1 MRKPVLHIIILYS
14 LALLLTACGNSPR
27 YHITVLQ
34 CSVGNWRY
42 KLNQELLAAQH
53 LYEEDVEVEILNCH
67 DRSDIQ
73 VRQIDSLIHSDVDL
87 LVVAPNEYA
96 EVAPALKRAK
106 ESGKPVILFDR
117 RADTDDYTAFIG
129 GDNVAVG
136 RLAADYA
143 AQLAT
148 NRHSSSPTPPRPQS
162 PLRPQNP
169 QNPQSPQNPQNLP
182 LVLEITALQ
191 STSPSR
197 DRHKGFDEA
206 IRQHPEVD
214 YQCIFSNW
222 DDHRTDSI
230 VRQALQSDRRPDV
243 IFCHSDFMARGA
255 SWAVSDAGL
264 EKEVKI
270 IGVDGLPGPGEGI
283 EGVEQGW
290 LAATCTYPTQ
300 GEKIVRLALDILGGK
315 PYERDNSL
323 QSMVITPENVSM
335 VALYNKELQQQGG
348 QLLTIQDKLEEYFGL
363 YNVQSKIIWAAVAVI
378 VLLIVAVL
386 LTWRG
391 VVQIRAAHRRQKALN
406 KEQKLFYTNASHQLK
421 TPLTLIA
428 GPVSQLLQRNAV
440 KGEDLQLLEI
450 TERNISQMENVL
462 SDVLNFGKDT
472 TQPAVDDTTAQQ
484 VLQQQAAA
492 IVEKEHLGML
502 KQEDTDEL
510 ANILI
515 VDDNADMRHYL
526 RTLLASRFYVL
537 EAPDGQSGL
546 QLARESVPDIVI
558 SDVMMPVMDGLQ
570 FCKSLKEDF
579 ITSHIPV
586 ILLTARST
594 EVQQMEGY
602 EHGADAYMTKPFSAD
617 LLISR
622 IDNLLRSRQQLQAVF
637 KGGQEADKE
646 VKLTTQD
653 KLFMDHLRD
662 VVREKMANPKLK
674 MDDLGDELG
683 ISRVQLYRKV
693 KVLTG
698 LSPVELLREMRLE
711 RAKTLLNS
719 TTKTVA
725 EIAYEVGFTTP
736 SYFTTCFKKQFD
748 KLPMELRAE

>member
-1 MRKPVLHIIILYS
+1 MRNLHIIILYS
-14 LALLLTACGNSPR
+14 LTLLLTACSSGPHYR
-27 YHITVLQ
+27 ITVLQ

-42 KLNQELLAAQH
+42 KLNNELLAAQH
-53 LYEEDVEVEILNCH
+53 LYDQDVEVEILNCH
-67 DRSDIQ
+67 DQSDVQ
-73 VRQIDSLIHSDVDL
+73 VRQIDSLLNEDVDL

-96 EVAPALKRAK
+96 EVAPALRRAK
-106 ESGKPVILFDR
+106 ERGKPVILFDR
-117 RADTDDYTAFIG
+117 KADTDDYTAFIG
-129 GDNVAVG
+129 GDNEDVG
-136 RLAADYA
+136 RLAANYA
-143 AQLAT
+143 VRLVKEGGG
-148 NRHSSSPTPPRPQS
+148 N
-162 PLRPQNP
+162 N
-169 QNPQSPQNPQNLP
+169 
-182 LVLEITALQ
+182 VLEITALQ

-197 DRHKGFDEA
+197 DRHKGFEET
-206 IRQHPEVD
+206 ISQHPEVD
-214 YQCIFSNW
+214 YQCIFSDW
-222 DDHRTDSI
+222 AAHGTDTI
-230 VRQALQSDRRPDV
+230 VRQALQSDHRPDI

-255 SWAVSDAGL
+255 SWAVKDAGM
-264 EKEVKI
+264 EGQVKI

-290 LAATCTYPTQ
+290 LAATCVYPTQ
-300 GEKIVRLALDILGGK
+300 GERIVKLALDILEGK
-315 PYERDNSL
+315 PYERNNFL
-323 QSMVITPENVSM
+323 QSMVITPVNVGM
-335 VALYNKELQQQGG
+335 VALYSSQLQRQSEN
-348 QLLTIQDKLEEYFGL
+348 LVTVQDRLEEYFGL

-391 VVQIRAAHRRQKALN
+391 VVQIRAAHRRQKAFN

-428 GPVSQLLQRNAV
+428 GPVGQLLQRHAV
-440 KGEDLQLLEI
+440 KGDDLQLLEI
-450 TERNISQMENVL
+450 AERNISQMENVL

-472 TQPAVDDTTAQQ
+472 TQPAVDDSTAQGI
-484 VLQQQAAA
+484 LQQQAAA

-502 KQEDTDEL
+502 KQEDTEEL
-510 ANILI
+510 SNILI

-570 FCKSLKEDF
+570 FCQSLKQDF

-594 EVQQMEGY
+594 EAQQMEGY

-622 IDNLLRSRQQLQAVF
+622 IDNLLRSRQQLQELF
-637 KGGQEADKE
+637 KGGQVDDKE

-698 LSPVELLREMRLE
+698 LSPVELLKEMRLE

-736 SYFTTCFKKQFD
+736 SYFTTCFKKQFG
-748 KLPMELRAE
+748 KLPMEFRAE

>member
-1 MRKPVLHIIILYS
+1 MKPVLHLIILCG
-14 LALLLTACGNSPR
+14 LTLLLAACSSGKHYRIS
-27 YHITVLQ
+27 VLQ
-34 CSVGNWRY
+34 CSAGNWRY
-42 KLNQELLAAQH
+42 KLNNELLAAQH
-53 LYEEDVEVEILNCH
+53 LYDQDVEVEILNCH
-67 DRSDIQ
+67 DRSDVQ
-73 VRQIDSLIHSDVDL
+73 VRQIDSLLNEDVDL

-96 EVAPALKRAK
+96 EVAPALRRAK
-106 ESGKPVILFDR
+106 ERGKPVILFDR
-117 RADTDDYTAFIG
+117 KADTDDYTAFIG
-129 GDNVAVG
+129 GDNEDVG
-136 RLAADYA
+136 RLAANYA
-143 AQLAT
+143 VQIVKAGGGR
-148 NRHSSSPTPPRPQS
+148 N
-162 PLRPQNP
+162 
-169 QNPQSPQNPQNLP
+169 
-182 LVLEITALQ
+182 VLEITALQ

-197 DRHKGFDEA
+197 DRHKGFEQA
-206 IRQHPEVD
+206 IGQHPEVD
-214 YQCIFSNW
+214 YQCIFGNW
-222 DDHRTDSI
+222 DDHHTDTI
-230 VRQALQSDRRPDV
+230 VRQALQSSSRPDV

-255 SWAVSDAGL
+255 SWAVKDAGL
-264 EKEVKI
+264 EGQVKI

-290 LAATCTYPTQ
+290 LAATCVYPTQ
-300 GEKIVRLALDILGGK
+300 GELIVRLALDILEGK
-315 PYERDNSL
+315 PYERNNVL
-323 QSMVITPENVSM
+323 QSMVITPDNVNM
-335 VALYNKELQQQGG
+335 VALYSKELQKQGS

-363 YNVQSKIIWAAVAVI
+363 YNMQNKIIWAAVAVI
-378 VLLIVAVL
+378 VLLVVAVL

-406 KEQKLFYTNASHQLK
+406 REQKLFYTNASHQLK

-428 GPVSQLLQRNAV
+428 GPVSQLLQRKAV

-450 TERNISQMENVL
+450 TERNICQMENVL
-462 SDVLNFGKDT
+462 SDVLKFGKDT
-472 TQPAVDDTTAQQ
+472 SQPAVDDHTAQGIM
-484 VLQQQAAA
+484 QQQAAA

-502 KQEDTDEL
+502 KQEDTEEL
-510 ANILI
+510 SNILI

-570 FCKSLKEDF
+570 FCQRLKQDF

-594 EVQQMEGY
+594 EAQQMEGY
-602 EHGADAYMTKPFSAD
+602 EHGADAYMTKPFRAD

-637 KGGQEADKE
+637 KGGQADVKE

-674 MDDLGDELG
+674 MDDLGDDLG

-693 KVLTG
+693 KVHTG

-725 EIAYEVGFTTP
+725 EIGYEVGFTTP
-736 SYFTTCFKKQFD
+736 SYFTTCFKKQFG
-748 KLPMELRAE
+748 KLPMEFRAE

>member
-14 LALLLTACGNSPR
+14 LLLLTACSSGTHYR
-27 YHITVLQ
+27 IAVLQ

-42 KLNQELLAAQH
+42 KLNNELLAAQH
-53 LYEEDVEVEILNCH
+53 LYDEDVEVEIINCF
-67 DRSDIQ
+67 DRSDVQ
-73 VRQIDSLIHSDVDL
+73 VRQIDSLLNEDVDL

-106 ESGKPVILFDR
+106 ERGMPVILFDR
-117 RADTDDYTAFIG
+117 KADTDDYTAFIG
-129 GDNVAVG
+129 GDNEDVG
-136 RLAADYA
+136 RLAANYA
-143 AQLAT
+143 VQLVKAGGG
-148 NRHSSSPTPPRPQS
+148 NH
-162 PLRPQNP
+162 
-169 QNPQSPQNPQNLP
+169 
-182 LVLEITALQ
+182 VLEITALQ

-197 DRHKGFDEA
+197 DRHRGFEEV
-206 IRQHPEVD
+206 ISQHPEVD
-214 YQCIFSNW
+214 YQCVFSNW
-222 DDHRTDSI
+222 DDHRTDTI
-230 VRQALQSDRRPDV
+230 VRQALQGDVRPDV

-255 SWAVSDAGL
+255 SWAVRDAGL
-264 EKEVKI
+264 ERQVKI
-270 IGVDGLPGPGEGI
+270 IGVDGLPGPDEGI

-290 LAATCTYPTQ
+290 LAATCVYPTH
-300 GEKIVRLALDILGGK
+300 GEQIVRLALDILGGK
-315 PYERDNSL
+315 PYEHDNFL
-323 QSMVITPENVSM
+323 QSMVITPENVGM
-335 VALYNKELQQQGG
+335 VALYSNQLQRQGED
-348 QLLTIQDKLEEYFGL
+348 LVTIQDKLEDYFGL
-363 YNVQSKIIWAAVAVI
+363 YNMQSKIIWAAVAVI
-378 VLLIVAVL
+378 VLLVVAVL

-391 VVQIRAAHRRQKALN
+391 VVQIRAAHRRQKAFN

-428 GPVSQLLQRNAV
+428 GPVSQLLQHHAV

-450 TERNISQMENVL
+450 AERNISQMENVL

-472 TQPAVDDTTAQQ
+472 SQPAVDDHTAPGIIQQ
-484 VLQQQAAA
+484 SAAA

-502 KQEDTDEL
+502 KQEDTEEL
-510 ANILI
+510 SNILI

-570 FCKSLKEDF
+570 FCQSLKQDF

-594 EVQQMEGY
+594 ETQQMEGY
-602 EHGADAYMTKPFSAD
+602 EHGADAYMTKPFRAD

-622 IDNLLRSRQQLQAVF
+622 IDNLLRSRQQLQALF
-637 KGGQEADKE
+637 KGGQVADKE

-653 KLFMDHLRD
+653 KLFMDHLRE

-674 MDDLGDELG
+674 MDDLGDDLG

-736 SYFTTCFKKQFD
+736 SYFTTCFKKQFG
-748 KLPMELRAE
+748 KLPMEFRAE

>member
-1 MRKPVLHIIILYS
+1 MRNLHIIILYS
-14 LALLLTACGNSPR
+14 LTLLLTACSSGPHYR
-27 YHITVLQ
+27 ITVLQ

-42 KLNQELLAAQH
+42 KLNNELLAAQH
-53 LYEEDVEVEILNCH
+53 LYDQDVEVEILNCH
-67 DRSDIQ
+67 DQSDVQ
-73 VRQIDSLIHSDVDL
+73 VRQIDSLLNEDVDL

-96 EVAPALKRAK
+96 EVAPALRRAK
-106 ESGKPVILFDR
+106 ERGKPVILFDR
-117 RADTDDYTAFIG
+117 KADTDDYTAFIG
-129 GDNVAVG
+129 GDNEDVG
-136 RLAADYA
+136 RLAANYA
-143 AQLAT
+143 VRLVKEGGG
-148 NRHSSSPTPPRPQS
+148 N
-162 PLRPQNP
+162 N
-169 QNPQSPQNPQNLP
+169 
-182 LVLEITALQ
+182 VLEITALQ

-197 DRHKGFDEA
+197 DRHKGFEET
-206 IRQHPEVD
+206 ISQHPEVD

-222 DDHRTDSI
+222 DDHRTDTI
-230 VRQALQSDRRPDV
+230 VRQALQSDHRPDI

-255 SWAVSDAGL
+255 SWAVKDAGM
-264 EKEVKI
+264 EGQVKI

-290 LAATCTYPTQ
+290 LAATCVYPTQ
-300 GEKIVRLALDILGGK
+300 GERIVKLALDILEGK
-315 PYERDNSL
+315 PYERNNFL
-323 QSMVITPENVSM
+323 QSMVITPVNVGM
-335 VALYNKELQQQGG
+335 VALYSSQLQRQSEN
-348 QLLTIQDKLEEYFGL
+348 LVTVQDRLEEYFGL

-391 VVQIRAAHRRQKALN
+391 VVQIRAAHRRQKAFN

-428 GPVSQLLQRNAV
+428 GPVGQLLQRHAV
-440 KGEDLQLLEI
+440 KGDDLQLLEI
-450 TERNISQMENVL
+450 AERNISQMENVL

-472 TQPAVDDTTAQQ
+472 TQPAVDDSTAQGI
-484 VLQQQAAA
+484 LQQQAAA

-502 KQEDTDEL
+502 KQEDTEEL
-510 ANILI
+510 SNILI

-537 EAPDGQSGL
+537 EAP
-546 QLARESVPDIVI
+546 V
-558 SDVMMPVMDGLQ
+558 
-570 FCKSLKEDF
+570 
-579 ITSHIPV
+579 TSHIPV

-594 EVQQMEGY
+594 EAQQMEGY

-622 IDNLLRSRQQLQAVF
+622 IDNLLRSRQQLQELF
-637 KGGQEADKE
+637 KGGQVDDKE

-698 LSPVELLREMRLE
+698 LSPVELLKEMRLE

-736 SYFTTCFKKQFD
+736 SYFTTCFKKQFG
-748 KLPMELRAE
+748 KLPMEFRAE

>member
-14 LALLLTACGNSPR
+14 LLLLTACSSGTHYR
-27 YHITVLQ
+27 IAVLQ

-42 KLNQELLAAQH
+42 KLNNELLAAQH
-53 LYEEDVEVEILNCH
+53 LYDEDVEVEIINCF
-67 DRSDIQ
+67 DRSDVQ
-73 VRQIDSLIHSDVDL
+73 VRQIDSLLNEDVDL

-106 ESGKPVILFDR
+106 ERGKPVILFDR
-117 RADTDDYTAFIG
+117 KADTDDYTAFIG
-129 GDNVAVG
+129 GDNEDVG
-136 RLAADYA
+136 RLAANYA
-143 AQLAT
+143 VQLVKAGGG
-148 NRHSSSPTPPRPQS
+148 NH
-162 PLRPQNP
+162 
-169 QNPQSPQNPQNLP
+169 
-182 LVLEITALQ
+182 VLEITALQ

-197 DRHKGFDEA
+197 DRHRGFEET
-206 IRQHPEVD
+206 ISQHPEVD
-214 YQCIFSNW
+214 YQCVFSNW
-222 DDHRTDSI
+222 DDHRTDTI
-230 VRQALQSDRRPDV
+230 VRQALQGDVRPDV

-255 SWAVSDAGL
+255 SWAVRDAGL
-264 EKEVKI
+264 ERQVKI

-290 LAATCTYPTQ
+290 LAATCAYPTH
-300 GEKIVRLALDILGGK
+300 GEQIVRLALDILGGK
-315 PYERDNSL
+315 PYEHDNSL
-323 QSMVITPENVSM
+323 QSMVITPENVGM
-335 VALYNKELQQQGG
+335 VALYSSQLQRQGED
-348 QLLTIQDKLEEYFGL
+348 LVTIQDKLEDYFGL
-363 YNVQSKIIWAAVAVI
+363 YNMQSKIIWAAVAVI
-378 VLLIVAVL
+378 VLLVVAVL

-391 VVQIRAAHRRQKALN
+391 VVQIRAAHRRQKAFN

-428 GPVSQLLQRNAV
+428 GPVSQLLQHHAV

-450 TERNISQMENVL
+450 AERNISQMENVL

-472 TQPAVDDTTAQQ
+472 SQPAVDDHTAPGIIQQ
-484 VLQQQAAA
+484 SAAA

-502 KQEDTDEL
+502 KQEDTEEL
-510 ANILI
+510 SNILI

-570 FCKSLKEDF
+570 FCQSLKQDF

-594 EVQQMEGY
+594 ETQQMEGY
-602 EHGADAYMTKPFSAD
+602 EHGADAYMTKPFRAD

-622 IDNLLRSRQQLQAVF
+622 IDNLLRSRQQLQALF
-637 KGGQEADKE
+637 KGGQVADEE

-653 KLFMDHLRD
+653 KLFMDHLRE

-674 MDDLGDELG
+674 MDDLGDDLG

-736 SYFTTCFKKQFD
+736 SYFTTCFKKQFG
-748 KLPMELRAE
+748 KLPMEFRAE

>member
-1 MRKPVLHIIILYS
+1 MLPRGRVALLTETMRKLFFHIIILICVVLQLS
-14 LALLLTACGNSPR
+14 ACGTGAR
-27 YHITVLQ
+27 YHIVVLQ
-34 CSVGNWRY
+34 CSAGNWRY
-42 KLNQELLAAQH
+42 KLNNELLAAQH
-53 LYEEDVEVEILNCH
+53 LYDQDVDVEILNCH
-67 DRSDIQ
+67 DQSDVQ
-73 VRQIDSLIHSDVDL
+73 VRQIDSLINCGVDL
-87 LVVAPNEYA
+87 MVVAPNEYA

-106 ESGKPVILFDR
+106 GHGIPVILFDR
-117 RADTDDYTAFIG
+117 KADTDDYTAFIG

-143 AQLAT
+143 AKLVEESGGS
-148 NRHSSSPTPPRPQS
+148 N
-162 PLRPQNP
+162 
-169 QNPQSPQNPQNLP
+169 
-182 LVLEITALQ
+182 VLEVTALQ

-197 DRHKGFDEA
+197 DRHRGFESA
-206 IRQHPEVD
+206 IHQYPGVNYECV
-214 YQCIFSNW
+214 FGNW
-222 DDHRTDSI
+222 DDHHTDTI
-230 VRQALQSDRRPDV
+230 VRQALRSERRPDV

-264 EKEVKI
+264 DGQVKI

-290 LAATCTYPTQ
+290 LAATCVYPTH
-300 GEKIVRLALDILGGK
+300 GEQIVRLALDILEGK
-315 PYERDNSL
+315 PYDRDNPL

-335 VALYNKELQQQGG
+335 VSLYNKELQQQNS
-348 QLLTIQDKLEEYFGL
+348 QLVTIQNKLEEYFGL
-363 YNVQSKIIWAAVAVI
+363 YNLQSKFIWAAVAVI
-378 VLLIVAVL
+378 ALLVVAVL

-428 GPVSQLLQRNAV
+428 GPVNQLLKRNAV
-440 KGEDLQLLEI
+440 EGENLELLEI

-472 TQPAVDDTTAQQ
+472 GLPAVDDKTAKDIA
-484 VLQQQAAA
+484 QQAAA
-492 IVEKEHLGML
+492 NIVEKEHLGML
-502 KQEDTDEL
+502 KQEDTEEL
-510 ANILI
+510 SNILI

-546 QLARESVPDIVI
+546 QLARESVPDIII
-558 SDVMMPVMDGLQ
+558 SDVMMPIMDGLQ

-594 EVQQMEGY
+594 DTQQMEGY
-602 EHGADAYMTKPFSAD
+602 DHGADAYMTKPFRAD

-622 IDNLLRSRQQLQAVF
+622 IDNLLRSRQKL
-637 KGGQEADKE
+637 QEAFRGGRQADE
-646 VKLTTQD
+646 QVKLTTQD
-653 KLFMDHLRD
+653 KLFMDHLRE
-662 VVREKMANPKLK
+662 VVREKMSNPKLK
-674 MDDLGDELG
+674 MDDLGDDLG

-698 LSPVELLREMRLE
+698 LSPVELLRQMRLE
-711 RAKTLLNS
+711 RARTLLNS
-719 TTKTVA
+719 TTQTVA
-725 EIAYEVGFTTP
+725 EIAYEVGFGTP
-736 SYFTTCFKKQFD
+736 SYFTTCFKKQYG
-748 KLPMELRAE
+748 KLPMEFRAE

>member
-1 MRKPVLHIIILYS
+1 MKPVLHLIILCG
-14 LALLLTACGNSPR
+14 LTLLLAACSSGKHYRIS
-27 YHITVLQ
+27 VLQ
-34 CSVGNWRY
+34 CSAGNWRY
-42 KLNQELLAAQH
+42 KLNNELLAAQH
-53 LYEEDVEVEILNCH
+53 LYDQDVEVEILNCH
-67 DRSDIQ
+67 DRSDVQ
-73 VRQIDSLIHSDVDL
+73 VRQIDSLLNEDVDL

-96 EVAPALKRAK
+96 EVAPALRRAK
-106 ESGKPVILFDR
+106 ERGKPVILFDR
-117 RADTDDYTAFIG
+117 KADTDDYTAFIG
-129 GDNVAVG
+129 GDNEDVG
-136 RLAADYA
+136 RLAANYA
-143 AQLAT
+143 ARLVKAGGGH
-148 NRHSSSPTPPRPQS
+148 N
-162 PLRPQNP
+162 
-169 QNPQSPQNPQNLP
+169 
-182 LVLEITALQ
+182 VLEITALQ

-197 DRHKGFDEA
+197 DRHKGFEQA
-206 IRQHPEVD
+206 IGQHPEVD
-214 YQCIFSNW
+214 YHCVFSNW
-222 DDHRTDSI
+222 DDHRTDTI
-230 VRQALQSDRRPDV
+230 VRQALQSSSRPDV

-255 SWAVSDAGL
+255 SWAVKDAGL
-264 EKEVKI
+264 EGQVKI

-290 LAATCTYPTQ
+290 LAATCVYPTQ
-300 GEKIVRLALDILGGK
+300 GEQIVRLALDILEGK
-315 PYERDNSL
+315 PYERNNVL
-323 QSMVITPENVSM
+323 QSMVITPDNVNM
-335 VALYNKELQQQGG
+335 VALYSKELQKQGS

-363 YNVQSKIIWAAVAVI
+363 YNMQSKIIWAAVAVI
-378 VLLIVAVL
+378 VLLVVAVL

-406 KEQKLFYTNASHQLK
+406 REQKLFYTNASHQLK

-428 GPVSQLLQRNAV
+428 GPVSQLLQRKAV

-450 TERNISQMENVL
+450 TEWNISQMENVL
-462 SDVLNFGKDT
+462 SDVLKFGKDT
-472 TQPAVDDTTAQQ
+472 SQPAVDDHTAQGIM
-484 VLQQQAAA
+484 QQQAAA

-502 KQEDTDEL
+502 KQEDTEEL
-510 ANILI
+510 SNILI

-570 FCKSLKEDF
+570 FCQRLKQDF

-594 EVQQMEGY
+594 EAQQMEGY
-602 EHGADAYMTKPFSAD
+602 EHGADAYMTKPFRAD

-637 KGGQEADKE
+637 KGGQADAKE

-674 MDDLGDELG
+674 MDDLGDDLG

-725 EIAYEVGFTTP
+725 EIGYEVGFTTP
-736 SYFTTCFKKQFD
+736 SYFTTCFKKQFG
-748 KLPMELRAE
+748 KLPMEFRAE

>member
-1 MRKPVLHIIILYS
+1 MKPVLHLIILCG
-14 LALLLTACGNSPR
+14 LTLLLAACSSGKHYRIS
-27 YHITVLQ
+27 VLQ
-34 CSVGNWRY
+34 CSAGNWRY
-42 KLNQELLAAQH
+42 KLNNELLASQH
-53 LYEEDVEVEILNCH
+53 LYDQDVEVEILNCH
-67 DRSDIQ
+67 DRSDVQ
-73 VRQIDSLIHSDVDL
+73 VRQIDSLLNEDVDL

-96 EVAPALKRAK
+96 EVAPALRRAK
-106 ESGKPVILFDR
+106 ERGKPVILFDR
-117 RADTDDYTAFIG
+117 KADTDDYTAFIG
-129 GDNVAVG
+129 GDNEDVG
-136 RLAADYA
+136 RLAANYA
-143 AQLAT
+143 AHLVKAGGGH
-148 NRHSSSPTPPRPQS
+148 N
-162 PLRPQNP
+162 
-169 QNPQSPQNPQNLP
+169 
-182 LVLEITALQ
+182 VLEITALQ

-197 DRHKGFDEA
+197 DRHKGFEQA
-206 IRQHPEVD
+206 IGQHPEVD
-214 YQCIFSNW
+214 YQCIFGNW
-222 DDHRTDSI
+222 DDHHTDTI
-230 VRQALQSDRRPDV
+230 VRQALQSDNRPDV

-255 SWAVSDAGL
+255 SWAVKDAGL
-264 EKEVKI
+264 EGQVKI

-290 LAATCTYPTQ
+290 LAATCVYPTQ
-300 GEKIVRLALDILGGK
+300 GEQIVRLALDILEGK
-315 PYERDNSL
+315 PYERNNVL
-323 QSMVITPENVSM
+323 QSMVITPDNVNM
-335 VALYNKELQQQGG
+335 VALYSKELQKQGS

-363 YNVQSKIIWAAVAVI
+363 YNMQSKIIWAAVAVI
-378 VLLIVAVL
+378 VLLVVAVL

-406 KEQKLFYTNASHQLK
+406 REQKLFYTNASHQLK

-428 GPVSQLLQRNAV
+428 GPVSQLLQRKAV

-450 TERNISQMENVL
+450 TERNICQMENVL
-462 SDVLNFGKDT
+462 SDVLKFGKDT
-472 TQPAVDDTTAQQ
+472 SQPAVDDHTAQGIM
-484 VLQQQAAA
+484 QQQAAA

-502 KQEDTDEL
+502 KQEDTEEL
-510 ANILI
+510 SNILI

-570 FCKSLKEDF
+570 FCQRLKQDF

-594 EVQQMEGY
+594 EAQQMEGY
-602 EHGADAYMTKPFSAD
+602 EHGADAYMTKPFRAD

-637 KGGQEADKE
+637 KGGQADAKE

-725 EIAYEVGFTTP
+725 EIGYEVGFTTP
-736 SYFTTCFKKQFD
+736 SYFTTCFKKQFG
-748 KLPMELRAE
+748 KLPMEFRAE

>member
-14 LALLLTACGNSPR
+14 LLLLTACSSGTHYR
-27 YHITVLQ
+27 IAVLQ

-42 KLNQELLAAQH
+42 KLNNELLAAQH
-53 LYEEDVEVEILNCH
+53 LYDEDVEVEIINCF
-67 DRSDIQ
+67 DRSDVQ
-73 VRQIDSLIHSDVDL
+73 VRQIDSLLNEDVDL

-106 ESGKPVILFDR
+106 ERGMPVILFDR
-117 RADTDDYTAFIG
+117 KADTDDYTAFIG
-129 GDNVAVG
+129 CDNEDVG
-136 RLAADYA
+136 RLAANYA
-143 AQLAT
+143 VQLVKAGGG
-148 NRHSSSPTPPRPQS
+148 NH
-162 PLRPQNP
+162 
-169 QNPQSPQNPQNLP
+169 
-182 LVLEITALQ
+182 VLEITALQ

-197 DRHKGFDEA
+197 DRHRGFEET
-206 IRQHPEVD
+206 ISQYPEVD
-214 YQCIFSNW
+214 YQCVFSNW
-222 DDHRTDSI
+222 DDHRTDTI
-230 VRQALQSDRRPDV
+230 VRQALQSDVRPDV

-255 SWAVSDAGL
+255 SWAVRDAGL
-264 EKEVKI
+264 ERQVKI

-290 LAATCTYPTQ
+290 LAATCVYPTH
-300 GEKIVRLALDILGGK
+300 GEQIVRLALDILGGK
-315 PYERDNSL
+315 PYEHDNSL
-323 QSMVITPENVSM
+323 QSMVITPENVDM
-335 VALYNKELQQQGG
+335 VALYSNQLQRQGED
-348 QLLTIQDKLEEYFGL
+348 LVTIQDKLEDYFGL
-363 YNVQSKIIWAAVAVI
+363 YNMQSKIIWAAVAVI
-378 VLLIVAVL
+378 VLLVVAVL

-391 VVQIRAAHRRQKALN
+391 VVQIRAAHRRQKAFN

-428 GPVSQLLQRNAV
+428 GPVGQLLQRNAV
-440 KGEDLQLLEI
+440 KGDDLQLLEI
-450 TERNISQMENVL
+450 AERNISQMENVL
-462 SDVLNFGKDT
+462 TDVLNFGKDT
-472 TQPAVDDTTAQQ
+472 SRPCVDDSTAQHA
-484 VLQQQAAA
+484 LQQQAAA
-492 IVEKEHLGML
+492 IVEREHLSML
-502 KQEDTDEL
+502 KQEDSEEL
-510 ANILI
+510 SNILI
-515 VDDNADMRHYL
+515 VDDNADMRRYL

-570 FCKSLKEDF
+570 FCQSLKQDF

-594 EVQQMEGY
+594 EAPQMEGY

-622 IDNLLRSRQQLQAVF
+622 IDNLLRSRQQLQELF
-637 KGGQEADKE
+637 KGGQVDDKE

-674 MDDLGDELG
+674 MDDLGDDLG

-698 LSPVELLREMRLE
+698 LSPVELLKEMRLE

-736 SYFTTCFKKQFD
+736 SYFTTCFKKQFG
-748 KLPMELRAE
+748 KLPMEFRAE

>member
-1 MRKPVLHIIILYS
+1 MKPVLHLIILCG
-14 LALLLTACGNSPR
+14 LTLLLAACSSGKHYRIS
-27 YHITVLQ
+27 VLQ
-34 CSVGNWRY
+34 CSAGNWRY
-42 KLNQELLAAQH
+42 KLNNELLAAQH
-53 LYEEDVEVEILNCH
+53 LYDQDVEVEILNCH
-67 DRSDIQ
+67 DRSDVQ
-73 VRQIDSLIHSDVDL
+73 VRQIDSLLNEDVDL

-96 EVAPALKRAK
+96 EVAPALRRAK
-106 ESGKPVILFDR
+106 ERGKPVILFDR
-117 RADTDDYTAFIG
+117 KADTDDYTAFIG
-129 GDNVAVG
+129 GDNEDVG
-136 RLAADYA
+136 RLAANYA
-143 AQLAT
+143 AHLVKAGGGH
-148 NRHSSSPTPPRPQS
+148 N
-162 PLRPQNP
+162 
-169 QNPQSPQNPQNLP
+169 
-182 LVLEITALQ
+182 VLEITALQ

-197 DRHKGFDEA
+197 DRHKGFEQA
-206 IRQHPEVD
+206 IGQHPEVD
-214 YQCIFSNW
+214 YHCVFSNW
-222 DDHRTDSI
+222 DDHRTDTI
-230 VRQALQSDRRPDV
+230 VRQALQSSSRPDV

-255 SWAVSDAGL
+255 SWAVKDAGL
-264 EKEVKI
+264 EGQVKI

-290 LAATCTYPTQ
+290 LAATCVYPTQ
-300 GEKIVRLALDILGGK
+300 GELIVRLALDILEGK
-315 PYERDNSL
+315 PYERNNVL
-323 QSMVITPENVSM
+323 QSMVITPENVNM
-335 VALYNKELQQQGG
+335 VALYSKELQKQGS

-363 YNVQSKIIWAAVAVI
+363 YNMQSKIIWAAVAVI
-378 VLLIVAVL
+378 VLLVVAVL

-406 KEQKLFYTNASHQLK
+406 REQKLFYTNASHQLK

-428 GPVSQLLQRNAV
+428 GPVSQLLQRKAV

-450 TERNISQMENVL
+450 TERNICQMENVL
-462 SDVLNFGKDT
+462 SDVLKFGKDT
-472 TQPAVDDTTAQQ
+472 SQPAVDDHTAQGIM
-484 VLQQQAAA
+484 QQQAAA

-502 KQEDTDEL
+502 KQEDTEEL
-510 ANILI
+510 SNILI

-570 FCKSLKEDF
+570 FCQRLKQDF

-594 EVQQMEGY
+594 EAQQMEGY
-602 EHGADAYMTKPFSAD
+602 EHGADAYMTKPFRAD

-637 KGGQEADKE
+637 KGGQADAKE

-674 MDDLGDELG
+674 MDDLGDDLG

-725 EIAYEVGFTTP
+725 EIGYEVGFTTP
-736 SYFTTCFKKQFD
+736 SYFTTCFKKQFG
-748 KLPMELRAE
+748 KLPMEFRAE

>member
-1 MRKPVLHIIILYS
+1 MKPVLHLIILCG
-14 LALLLTACGNSPR
+14 LTLLLAACSSGKHYRIS
-27 YHITVLQ
+27 VLQ
-34 CSVGNWRY
+34 CSAGNWRY
-42 KLNQELLAAQH
+42 KLNNELLAAQH
-53 LYEEDVEVEILNCH
+53 LYDQDVEVEILNCH
-67 DRSDIQ
+67 DRSDVQ
-73 VRQIDSLIHSDVDL
+73 VRQIDSLLNEDVDL

-96 EVAPALKRAK
+96 EVAPALRRAK
-106 ESGKPVILFDR
+106 ERGKPVILFDR
-117 RADTDDYTAFIG
+117 KADTDDYTAFIG
-129 GDNVAVG
+129 GDNVEVG
-136 RLAADYA
+136 RLAANYA
-143 AQLAT
+143 AHLVKAGGG
-148 NRHSSSPTPPRPQS
+148 HK
-162 PLRPQNP
+162 
-169 QNPQSPQNPQNLP
+169 
-182 LVLEITALQ
+182 VLEITALQ

-197 DRHKGFDEA
+197 DRHKGFEQA
-206 IRQHPEVD
+206 IGQHPEVD
-214 YQCIFSNW
+214 YHCVFSNW
-222 DDHRTDSI
+222 DDHRTDTI
-230 VRQALQSDRRPDV
+230 VRQALQSSSRPDV

-255 SWAVSDAGL
+255 SWAVKDAGL
-264 EKEVKI
+264 EGQVKI

-290 LAATCTYPTQ
+290 LAATCVYPTQ
-300 GEKIVRLALDILGGK
+300 GELIVRLALDILEGK
-315 PYERDNSL
+315 PYERNNVL
-323 QSMVITPENVSM
+323 QSMVITPDNVNM
-335 VALYNKELQQQGG
+335 VALYSKELQKQGS

-363 YNVQSKIIWAAVAVI
+363 YNMQSKIIWAAVAVI
-378 VLLIVAVL
+378 VLLVVAVL

-406 KEQKLFYTNASHQLK
+406 REQKLFYTNASHQLK

-428 GPVSQLLQRNAV
+428 GPVSQLLQRKAV

-450 TERNISQMENVL
+450 TERNICQMENVL
-462 SDVLNFGKDT
+462 SDVLKFGKDT
-472 TQPAVDDTTAQQ
+472 SQPAVDDHTAQGIM
-484 VLQQQAAA
+484 QQQAAA

-502 KQEDTDEL
+502 KQEDTEEL
-510 ANILI
+510 SNILI

-570 FCKSLKEDF
+570 FCQRLKQDF

-594 EVQQMEGY
+594 EAQQMEGY
-602 EHGADAYMTKPFSAD
+602 EHGADAYMTKPFRAD

-637 KGGQEADKE
+637 KGGQADAKE

-674 MDDLGDELG
+674 MDDLGDDLG

-725 EIAYEVGFTTP
+725 EIGYEVGFTTP
-736 SYFTTCFKKQFD
+736 SYFTTCFKKQFG
-748 KLPMELRAE
+748 KLPMEFRAE

>member
-1 MRKPVLHIIILYS
+1 MKPVLHLIILCG
-14 LALLLTACGNSPR
+14 LTLLLAACSSGKHYRIS
-27 YHITVLQ
+27 VLQ
-34 CSVGNWRY
+34 CSAGNWRY
-42 KLNQELLAAQH
+42 KLNNELLAAQH
-53 LYEEDVEVEILNCH
+53 LYDQDVEVEILNCH
-67 DRSDIQ
+67 DRSDVQ
-73 VRQIDSLIHSDVDL
+73 VRQIDSLLNEDVDL

-96 EVAPALKRAK
+96 EVAPALRRAK
-106 ESGKPVILFDR
+106 ERGKPVILFDR
-117 RADTDDYTAFIG
+117 KADTDDYTAFIG
-129 GDNVAVG
+129 GDNEDVG
-136 RLAADYA
+136 RLAANYA
-143 AQLAT
+143 AHLVKAGGGH
-148 NRHSSSPTPPRPQS
+148 N
-162 PLRPQNP
+162 
-169 QNPQSPQNPQNLP
+169 
-182 LVLEITALQ
+182 VLEITALQ

-197 DRHKGFDEA
+197 DRHKGFEQA
-206 IRQHPEVD
+206 IGQHPEVD
-214 YQCIFSNW
+214 YHCVFSNW
-222 DDHRTDSI
+222 DDHRTDTI
-230 VRQALQSDRRPDV
+230 VRQALQSSSRPDV

-255 SWAVSDAGL
+255 SWAVKDAGL
-264 EKEVKI
+264 EGQVKI

-290 LAATCTYPTQ
+290 LAATCVYPTQ
-300 GEKIVRLALDILGGK
+300 GEQIVRLALDILEGK
-315 PYERDNSL
+315 PYERNNVL
-323 QSMVITPENVSM
+323 QSMVITPDNVNM
-335 VALYNKELQQQGG
+335 VALYSKELQKQGS

-363 YNVQSKIIWAAVAVI
+363 YNMQSKIIWAAVAVI
-378 VLLIVAVL
+378 VLLVVAVL

-406 KEQKLFYTNASHQLK
+406 REQKLFYTNASHQLK

-428 GPVSQLLQRNAV
+428 GPVSQLLQRKAV

-450 TERNISQMENVL
+450 TERNICQMENVL
-462 SDVLNFGKDT
+462 SDVLKFGKDT
-472 TQPAVDDTTAQQ
+472 SQPAVDDHTAQGIM
-484 VLQQQAAA
+484 QQQAAA

-502 KQEDTDEL
+502 KQEDTEEL
-510 ANILI
+510 SNILI

-570 FCKSLKEDF
+570 FCQRLKQDF

-594 EVQQMEGY
+594 EAQQMEGY
-602 EHGADAYMTKPFSAD
+602 EHGADAYMTKPFRAD

-637 KGGQEADKE
+637 KGGQADAKE

-674 MDDLGDELG
+674 MDDLGDDLG

-725 EIAYEVGFTTP
+725 EIGYEVGFTTP
-736 SYFTTCFKKQFD
+736 SYFTTCFKKQFG
-748 KLPMELRAE
+748 KLPMEFRAE

>member
-1 MRKPVLHIIILYS
+1 MKPVLHLIILCG
-14 LALLLTACGNSPR
+14 LTLLLAACSSGKHYRIS
-27 YHITVLQ
+27 VLQ
-34 CSVGNWRY
+34 CSAGNWRY
-42 KLNQELLAAQH
+42 KLNNELLAAQH
-53 LYEEDVEVEILNCH
+53 LYDQDVEVEILNCH
-67 DRSDIQ
+67 DRSDVQ
-73 VRQIDSLIHSDVDL
+73 VRQIDSLLNEDVDL

-96 EVAPALKRAK
+96 EVAPALRRAK
-106 ESGKPVILFDR
+106 ERGKPVILFDR
-117 RADTDDYTAFIG
+117 KADTDDYTAFIG
-129 GDNVAVG
+129 GDNEDVG
-136 RLAADYA
+136 RLAANYA
-143 AQLAT
+143 AHLVKAGGG
-148 NRHSSSPTPPRPQS
+148 HK
-162 PLRPQNP
+162 
-169 QNPQSPQNPQNLP
+169 
-182 LVLEITALQ
+182 VLEITALQ

-197 DRHKGFDEA
+197 DRHKGFEQA
-206 IRQHPEVD
+206 IGQHPEVD
-214 YQCIFSNW
+214 YQCIFGNW
-222 DDHRTDSI
+222 DDHHTDTI
-230 VRQALQSDRRPDV
+230 VRQALQSSSRPDV

-255 SWAVSDAGL
+255 SWAVKDAGL
-264 EKEVKI
+264 EGQVKI

-290 LAATCTYPTQ
+290 LAATCVYPTQ
-300 GEKIVRLALDILGGK
+300 GELIVRLALDILEGK
-315 PYERDNSL
+315 PYERNNVL
-323 QSMVITPENVSM
+323 QSMVITPDNVNM
-335 VALYNKELQQQGG
+335 VALYSKELQKQGS
-348 QLLTIQDKLEEYFGL
+348 QLLTIGDKLEEYFGL
-363 YNVQSKIIWAAVAVI
+363 YNMQSKIIWAAVAVI
-378 VLLIVAVL
+378 VLLVVAVL

-406 KEQKLFYTNASHQLK
+406 REQKLFYTNASHQLK

-428 GPVSQLLQRNAV
+428 GPVSQLLQRKAV

-450 TERNISQMENVL
+450 TERNICQMENVL
-462 SDVLNFGKDT
+462 SDVLKFGKDT
-472 TQPAVDDTTAQQ
+472 SQPAVDDHTAQGIM
-484 VLQQQAAA
+484 QQQAAA

-502 KQEDTDEL
+502 KQEDTEEL
-510 ANILI
+510 SNILI

-570 FCKSLKEDF
+570 FCQRLKQDF

-594 EVQQMEGY
+594 EAQQMEGY
-602 EHGADAYMTKPFSAD
+602 EHGADAYMTKPFRAD

-637 KGGQEADKE
+637 KGGQADAKE

-674 MDDLGDELG
+674 MDDLGDDLG

-725 EIAYEVGFTTP
+725 EIGYEVGFTTP
-736 SYFTTCFKKQFD
+736 SYFTTCFKKQFG
-748 KLPMELRAE
+748 KLPMEFRAE